1 MNDLSFF
8 AKKLLNEQDLAL
20 ICHVRP
26 DGDTLGS
33 ALALKT
39 ALIKAGKKVEVYCA
53 DPVPERFF
61 FIDEFRTVKSELA
74 SDYQAVVSI
83 DCADVTRLGDF
94 QSLFTEK
101 INTYNLDHH
110 VSNNGY
116 GKVNYVVDRAS
127 NCENVYWLIKEMGI
141 ELDQKIASLLM
152 VGIITDTSI
161 FRHKNTTPETLKIA
175 GELLEL
181 GAPLNEIQYNMYY
194 KQTKNRAKLL
204 GLVASKIRYFYDE
217 QIAIA
222 TVFKSQIEESGA
234 KEDETE
240 GFIDFV
246 MGIDTV
252 KIGICLL
259 EMDNGFY
266 KVSLR
271 SKGADVNAVARMFGG
286 GGHTLASGCKIK
298 GEYEE
303 VVDKLRFASYQYLE
317 E

>member
-8 AKKLLNEQDLAL
+8 AKKLLTEKSLAL

-26 DGDTLGS
+26 DGDSLGS
-33 ALALKT
+33 ALALKN
-39 ALIKAGKKVEVYCA
+39 ALMKVGKKAEVYCA

-61 FIDEFRTVKSELA
+61 FIDEFRTVKNGLPENLT
-74 SDYQAVVSI
+74 AVVSI
-83 DCADVTRLGDF
+83 DCADISRLGDY
-94 QSLFTEK
+94 QTLFNEK
-101 INTYNLDHH
+101 VNTYNFDHH

-116 GKVNYVVDRAS
+116 AKVNYVVDRAS
-127 NCENVYWLIKEMGI
+127 NCENVYYLIKEMGI

-152 VGIITDTSI
+152 IGIITDTSI
-161 FRHKNTTPETLKIA
+161 FRHKNTNPETLIIA
-175 GELLEL
+175 GELLRL

-194 KQTKNRAKLL
+194 RQTQNRAKLL
-204 GLVASKIRYFYDE
+204 GLVASKIRYFYDGK
-217 QIAIA
+217 IAIA
-222 TVFKSQIEESGA
+222 SVFKSQIEETGA

-252 KIGICLL
+252 KIGICIM
-259 EMDNGFY
+259 ETGEKTF

-271 SKGADVNAVARMFGG
+271 SKGADVNAVAGLFGG
-286 GGHTLASGCKIK
+286 GGHTLASGCKIR

-317 E
+317 D